1 MQKVQKVQKG
11 RRQEEDFLAI
21 EVVISIIRNTFCK
34 KMVGGAERSGAE
46 ALLFEFSFFLS
57 STICFAGLGMGCV
70 DMRDNIVICSS
81 KHKLLLWILCG
92 RRRLCCST
100 NRMQARKRSNMI
112 RKVYGGK

>member
-1 MQKVQKVQKG
+1 MQKG

-21 EVVISIIRNTFCK
+21 EVVIFIIRNTFCK

-46 ALLFEFSFFLS
+46 ALLFESSFFSLS

-70 DMRDNIVICSS
+70 DMRDNIMICSS

-100 NRMQARKRSNMI
+100 NRMQARKKSNMI
-112 RKVYGGK
+112 RKVYGGKQE